1 MNLQTASFPPPA
13 TSAEANQK
21 PYLIILR
28 GGPIWFD
35 ETIAFQAQAL
45 SPVFDGEFWY
55 WADTESDR
63 MVGSFRLRRLA
74 IAKHGTKGHLG
85 EYAPAVIQSFLTR
98 RAELAGR
105 DVAIVTYDPLIQ
117 GVIGA
122 YLAKRLNAKLIVEF
136 SGAYGN
142 PANLAEILNPL
153 RRRLMDARNK
163 ITGQSVV
170 WRADGLR
177 LLFEGQDTAFVNVP
191 KSVKRNLFFD
201 AINTETFAADPEQ
214 QDDVALFVGF
224 PYRLKGIDVLTQA
237 WQRIE
242 SQFPTWRL
250 DLIGHELGNHIDP
263 AFAARHRIQVHKAM
277 SNVEVA
283 AHMKRCGLFV
293 LPSRSEGLPRV
304 LLEAGA
310 AGRARIATRV
320 GGTPRA
326 IIHDH
331 DGLLVKDQ
339 NCDELAAGLA
349 RLMADKA
356 LRVRLGTAAQQ
367 RIKRDFSAENYLQD
381 MRACI
386 SSVLGR
392 PL

>member
-1 MNLQTASFPPPA
+1 MNLQTAPLISPALDTPPR
-13 TSAEANQK
+13 QR

-35 ETIAFQAQAL
+35 ETIAFQARAL
-45 SPVFDGEFWY
+45 SPAFDGEFWY
-55 WADTESDR
+55 SAGTESDR
-63 MVGSFRLRRLA
+63 MEGSFRLRRMA
-74 IAKHGTKGHLG
+74 MKTHKTKDHLG
-85 EYAPAVIQSFLTR
+85 EYAPAIIESFLAR

-105 DVAIVTYDPLIQ
+105 DIAIVTYDPLIQ

-122 YLAKRLNAKLIVEF
+122 YLAKRLNAKLVVEF

-142 PANLAEILNPL
+142 PANLAEIQNPL
-153 RRRLMDARNK
+153 KRRLIDARNK

-177 LLFEGQDTAFVNVP
+177 LLFEGQDTAFVNIP
-191 KSVKRNLFFD
+191 KTVKTNLFFD
-201 AINTETFAADPEQ
+201 AINTETFLADPEQ
-214 QDDVALFVGF
+214 QDDVALFVGY

-237 WQRIE
+237 WERIE

-250 DLIGHELGNHIDP
+250 DLIGHELGDHIDP
-263 AFAARHRIQVHKAM
+263 AFAALHRIHVHKAM

-283 AHMKRCGLFV
+283 GHMKRCGLFV

-326 IIHDH
+326 IIHEH
-331 DGLLVKDQ
+331 DGLLVNDQ
-339 NCDELAAGLA
+339 DRDNLSAGLA
-349 RLMADKA
+349 RLMADKT
-356 LRVRLGTAAQQ
+356 LRVRLGLAAQQ
-367 RIKRDFSAENYLQD
+367 RVKRDFSAENYLKD

-386 SSVLGR
+386 SAVLGR
-392 PL
+392 PV